1 MELGLIATLAL
12 FHKLPS
18 MKPISPDGT
27 TGEGS
32 TLNPFSTALL
42 VSELL
47 HLELYWERNNEKMIL
62 KIEACRWSDLS
73 GLCKQHCSNLAH
85 AIMGYLYSGLCSL

>member
-27 TGEGS
+27 TGEGA
-32 TLNPFSTALL
+32 TLNPFSAALL
-42 VSELL
+42 VF
-47 HLELYWERNNEKMIL
+47 RIIAFRIIL
-62 KIEACRWSDLS
+62 GK
-73 GLCKQHCSNLAH
+73 KQ
-85 AIMGYLYSGLCSL
+85 